1 MLNNKGMTAVE
12 VLLAL
17 ALSSIIISLL
27 FMIFY
32 LFTNAYKINITA
44 IDAQYNARMV
54 ATNINKDIRSAKQI
68 ALIGDRRIVITG
80 ETEKISY
87 YLERDTVYRHS
98 ETKIPIAE
106 KVAALSFNQQE
117 NLISFSVTS
126 GLIGNKY
133 TLNAVC
139 SNRIIAE

>member
-27 FMIFY
+27 FMIFF
-32 LFTNAYKINITA
+32 LFTNVYKTSITA

-68 ALIGDRRIVITG
+68 TLDGDRKIVITS
-80 ETEKISY
+80 ETETISY
-87 YLERDTVYRHS
+87 YLERETVYRHGKV
-98 ETKIPIAE
+98 KIPIAE
-106 KVAALSFNQQE
+106 KVVALNFNQQE
-117 NLISFSVTS
+117 NLISFSVTT
-126 GLIGNKY
+126 GLIGNEY